1 MLCIFAQTVPIHC
14 ETPVCCLGPPQTIRT
29 VPVGTVWS
37 PGALVLHT
45 AQATQQASIC
55 DAGTAVSEV
64 GALLH
69 WEAVDLGEC
78 KRTESMI
85 VGSV

>member
-45 AQATQQASIC
+45 AQATQQASIR

-64 GALLH
+64 GALFH